1 MIFSSG
7 IPEKLTVDTASDYIL
22 SVEDDIA
29 RMNVLLDELKSYQ
42 EAKATTSDELK
53 AYQEARVTIADA
65 AAAKAEVDA
74 YVAQTKA
81 EIDSLKSSTTEKLN
95 KAKKREAEANELTIA
110 LQADRAAIQ
119 AEKDAAEK
127 EIGKMWDTL
136 KADIVKL
143 DSDQSDMLAKQSKYE
158 QDRAEL
164 DARIT
169 KLQATV
175 ALMTQ

>member
-7 IPEKLTVDTASDYIL
+7 VPDKLTVTNASDYIR

-29 RMNVLLDELKSYQ
+29 RMTVVR
-42 EAKATTSDELK
+42 DELK
-53 AYQEARVTIADA
+53 AYQEAKVTIADA
-65 AAAKAEVDA
+65 VAAKTEADA

-95 KAKKREAEANELTIA
+95 KAKKREAEANDLNIA

-143 DSDQSDMLAKQSKYE
+143 NNDQADVAAKQAKYE
-158 QDRAEL
+158 QDRADL
-164 DARIT
+164 DARIA
-169 KLQATV
+169 KYQATV

>member
-7 IPEKLTVDTASDYIL
+7 VPDKLTVTNARDYIR

-29 RMNVLLDELKSYQ
+29 RMTVVR
-42 EAKATTSDELK
+42 DELK
-53 AYQEARVTIADA
+53 AYQEAKVTIADA
-65 AAAKAEVDA
+65 VAAKTDADA
-74 YVAQTKA
+74 YVAHTKA

-143 DSDQSDMLAKQSKYE
+143 NNDQADVAAKQAKYE
-158 QDRAEL
+158 QDRADL
-164 DARIT
+164 DARIA
-169 KLQATV
+169 KYQATV

>member
-7 IPEKLTVDTASDYIL
+7 VPDKLTVNNASDYIR

-29 RMNVLLDELKSYQ
+29 RMTVLR
-42 EAKATTSDELK
+42 DELK
-53 AYQEARVTIADA
+53 AYQEAKVTIADA
-65 AAAKAEVDA
+65 AAAKTEADA

-81 EIDSLKSSTTEKLN
+81 EIDSLKASTTEKLN
-95 KAKKREAEANELTIA
+95 KAKKREADANELA
-110 LQADRAAIQ
+110 NSLQADRSAIQ

-143 DSDQSDMLAKQSKYE
+143 NSDQADVIAKQTKYE

-164 DARIT
+164 DARIA
-169 KLQATV
+169 KFQATV
-175 ALMTQ
+175 ASMTQ

>member
-7 IPEKLTVDTASDYIL
+7 VPDKLTVNNAGDYIR

-29 RMNVLLDELKSYQ
+29 RMTVLR
-42 EAKATTSDELK
+42 DELK
-53 AYQEARVTIADA
+53 AYQEAKVTIADA
-65 AAAKAEVDA
+65 AAAKTEADA

-95 KAKKREAEANELTIA
+95 KAKKREAEATELA
-110 LQADRAAIQ
+110 NSLQADRAAIQ

-143 DSDQSDMLAKQSKYE
+143 NSDQADVLAKQTKYE

-164 DARIT
+164 DARIA
-169 KLQATV
+169 KFQATV
-175 ALMTQ
+175 ASMTQ

>member
-7 IPEKLTVDTASDYIL
+7 VPDKLTVTNASDYIR

-29 RMNVLLDELKSYQ
+29 RMTVVR
-42 EAKATTSDELK
+42 DELK
-53 AYQEARVTIADA
+53 AYQEAKVTIADA
-65 AAAKAEVDA
+65 VAAKTETDA
-74 YVAQTKA
+74 YVSQTKA

-95 KAKKREAEANELTIA
+95 KAKKREAEANDLTIA

-143 DSDQSDMLAKQSKYE
+143 NNDQADVAAKQAKYE
-158 QDRAEL
+158 QDRADL
-164 DARIT
+164 DARIA
-169 KLQATV
+169 KYQATV